1 MTKTRGN
8 NSVLLTGSTSMI
20 GKFTLSALEDRGYH
34 IITPDKDELNL
45 LDVEQVKKYM
55 GLLYDPFLGHQPK
68 YCIHL
73 AGWNGG
79 IEWNKLYPYTI
90 MDRTLTMFLNLTRF
104 LPDSTKLV
112 SIISSCAYPDF
123 GSEMTENSLW
133 VGPANKTVECHGYAK
148 RMFDP
153 INRCLNKERGM
164 TAVSAIVN
172 NSFGPYDSFH
182 PHKTKVVGALIRKFL
197 EAKQQGL
204 DKVTCWGTGSPLRE
218 FVYAKDVGEAMVEVM
233 EVYQDS
239 NQPINITSDQEISI
253 KGLTEIIAEVVGYNG
268 EIVWDT
274 SKPDGQMR
282 KKLSKSW
289 LKFNITPLK
298 DALKETIEWY
308 IENKEVAD
316 QKVAIL

>member
-1 MTKTRGN
+1 
-8 NSVLLTGSTSMI
+8 
-20 GKFTLSALEDRGYH
+20 
-34 IITPDKDELNL
+34 
-45 LDVEQVKKYM
+45 
-55 GLLYDPFLGHQPK
+55 
-68 YCIHL
+68 
-73 AGWNGG
+73 
-79 IEWNKLYPYTI
+79 
-90 MDRTLTMFLNLTRF
+90 
-104 LPDSTKLV
+104 
-112 SIISSCAYPDF
+112 
-123 GSEMTENSLW
+123 
-133 VGPANKTVECHGYAK
+133 
-148 RMFDP
+148 MFDP

-253 KGLTEIIAEVVGYNG
+253 KGLTEIIAEVVGYDG
-268 EIVWDT
+268 DIVWDT

-308 IENKEVAD
+308 MENKEMAD
-316 QKVAIL
+316 QKVAVL

>member
-1 MTKTRGN
+1 MTAGS

-20 GKFTLSALEDRGYH
+20 GKFTYSALEDRGYH
-34 IITPDKDELNL
+34 ILAPDRDTLDL
-45 LDVEQVKKYM
+45 LDVEQVKNYI
-55 GLLYDPFLGHQPK
+55 GHLYDPFLGPQPK

-90 MDRTLTMFLNLTRF
+90 MDRTLTMALNLTRF
-104 LPDSTKLV
+104 LPETVKLV

-123 GSEMTENSLW
+123 GNEMSEGSLW

-182 PHKTKVVGALIRKFL
+182 PHKTKVVGALIRKFV
-197 EAKQQGL
+197 EAKQSGL
-204 DKVTCWGTGSPLRE
+204 QEVVCWGDGSPLRE
-218 FVYAKDVGEAMVEVM
+218 FVYAKDVGEALVEVM
-233 EVYQDS
+233 ETYNDS

-253 KGLTEIIAEVVGYNG
+253 HGLTEIISELVGYTGN
-268 EIVWDT
+268 IVWDT
-274 SKPDGQMR
+274 SKPNGQMR

-289 LKFNITPLK
+289 LQFPITPLRE
-298 DALKETIEWY
+298 ALQETIDWY
-308 IENKEVAD
+308 LVNKEEAD
-316 QKVAIL
+316 KKVASL